1 MVCRSEYGTAVPH
14 HTERFIAADRRAAA
28 ARFAEDKPARRV
40 VRLGLDAIGDRLS
53 IAAEATPVGS
63 VWADEKYGGRLYEVV
78 THAFACGDVISDD
91 PLVVYRDAMN
101 HRAVFTR
108 GVTTFAERFV
118 RRR

>member
-1 MVCRSEYGTAVPH
+1 MKFDDVAEALEAFG
-14 HTERFIAADRRAAA
+14 IDRKTAAA
-28 ARFAEDKPARRV
+28 AFNAARSKESCCVPAKY
-40 VRLGLDAIGDRLS
+40 LQS
-53 IAAEATPVGS
+53 PVGS